1 MKVGASVLY
10 PLSKGSGHVAGEST
24 WCRSADIGT
33 PNCVAHVGEVTPSIG
48 EEGVYG
54 RCWEVQDGD
63 TLNTMFIRGHM
74 CSCLAFWERELCAPP
89 WVLDTVK
96 SGYVL
101 PFYSLPTPY
110 TRPNQCTALIQLSP
124 LCC

>member
-63 TLNTMFIRGHM
+63 TLIQCPLEDICVVVCLFGNGSFVHHHGFWILLRVVMSSPFILYLH
-74 CSCLAFWERELCAPP
+74 PIP
-89 WVLDTVK
+89 D
-96 SGYVL
+96 
-101 PFYSLPTPY
+101 
-110 TRPNQCTALIQLSP
+110 LISVQHY
-124 LCC
+124 